1 MVMPATIANAILSLA
16 ARKAILSVRTPRTT
30 ILSVRTP
37 GTTILSVRTPGT
49 MILSVRTP
57 GTTILSWYRVLGL
70 AVDVIIDH
78 FGS

>member
-16 ARKAILSVRTPRTT
+16 ARKAILSVRTA
-30 ILSVRTP
+30 
-37 GTTILSVRTPGT
+37 ILSVRTPGT

-70 AVDVIIDH
+70 AVDVIIL
-78 FGS
+78 F